1 MRIVHADIKPDNFLL
16 CHTPSSSRWFDT
28 SNLAQFLVY
37 LSWIGVS
44 KFGHHSWLL
53 LFRPEPSLQLIDFGK
68 AIDLE
73 LENPEGQAQSSEG
86 RQVFTSEYFSCSSFI
101 SQQGKYHLDYFGIAG
116 SAYCLL
122 FGKYIEVSLVFEF
135 FVTSFLLWTW
145 KFNRWAPWKISG
157 WWKTTSS
164 DGGKSRYNNILST
177 SWLIFLSQL
186 WTQFFDDML
195 NPKTEEKQ
203 FLPSLLKWRARL
215 LGLFDEVAINDSFN
229 FWQQWFLAERGTE
242 NWSDQSQ
249 RDNRHEVHGE
259 VAKMLPVKQHYQG
272 GQSFSLPPHLPS
284 NEWVC
289 PCDDSHID
297 GLLGSSVFLS
307 LSTLSKIFISRCD
320 LRHSIR
326 KCVLVLNETRLWWI
340 ATMQSWQ
347 HCQQRS
353 VPIV

>member
-1 MRIVHADIKPDNFLL
+1 
-16 CHTPSSSRWFDT
+16 
-28 SNLAQFLVY
+28 
-37 LSWIGVS
+37 
-44 KFGHHSWLL
+44 
-53 LFRPEPSLQLIDFGK
+53 
-68 AIDLE
+68 
-73 LENPEGQAQSSEG
+73 
-86 RQVFTSEYFSCSSFI
+86 
-101 SQQGKYHLDYFGIAG
+101 
-116 SAYCLL
+116 
-122 FGKYIEVSLVFEF
+122 
-135 FVTSFLLWTW
+135 
-145 KFNRWAPWKISG
+145 
-157 WWKTTSS
+157 
-164 DGGKSRYNNILST
+164 
-177 SWLIFLSQL
+177 
-186 WTQFFDDML
+186 ML

-326 KCVLVLNETRLWWI
+326 KYVIVLNGSWLW
-340 ATMQSWQ
+340 
-347 HCQQRS
+347 HCDRRFP
-353 VPIV
+353 VDCPH